1 MNIPCPLEMN
11 SEEIG
16 SLVAGPSYRLCVF
29 KSMKRS
35 GVVRVDSAF
44 LSFPCVYIFAVFEYG
59 LIE

>member
-16 SLVAGPSYRLCVF
+16 GSLVAGPSYRCVCVF
-29 KSMKRS
+29 KSMKGS

-44 LSFPCVYIFAVFEYG
+44 LSFPVFTYLLG
-59 LIE
+59 SNML